1 MKRLRGPSSRTL
13 EPLPYYAEIAA
24 ACREMGLHIKD
35 TDQEMIEALLEGP
48 GSPKTTLESHQF
60 ADPGEALVAGFL
72 PIAYEEQ
79 MMN

>member
-1 MKRLRGPSSRTL
+1 MKRLQGRLSRPP

-24 ACREMGLHIKD
+24 ACRAMGLHIKD
-35 TDQEMIEALLEGP
+35 TDYEMIEALLEGP

-60 ADPGEALVAGFL
+60 ADPGDALVAGFL

-79 MMN
+79 LVN